1 MADLTTTVTES
12 VVLNG
17 ALRGNTNTV
26 ITTGI
31 NNVFERIVTCENS
44 EKTTLAV
51 FATAPYTPAGTTAI
65 DVQNVRYIRVTNLDA
80 DAWIEL
86 GVVTSDTN
94 YQVLLTPG
102 HSHILCK
109 AEGVVKGEDDNDPTF
124 GALENLIELVVKPVG
139 VSFDPQVS
147 IMIAG
152 V

>member
-17 ALRGNTNTV
+17 ALRGNTNSV

-44 EKTTLAV
+44 QTTTVAV
-51 FATAPYTPAGTTAI
+51 FGTAPYSAAGAI
-65 DVQNVRYIRVTNLDA
+65 DVQNARYIRITNLDTA
-80 DAWIEL
+80 AWIEVA
-86 GVVTSDTN
+86 VVTTASN

-102 HSHILCK
+102 NSHILAQGEAVAL
-109 AEGVVKGEDDNDPTF
+109 AEEDTSPSF
-124 GALENLIELVVKPVG
+124 GTLENLASIQVKPVG

-147 IMIAG
+147 VFVAAI
-152 V
+152 